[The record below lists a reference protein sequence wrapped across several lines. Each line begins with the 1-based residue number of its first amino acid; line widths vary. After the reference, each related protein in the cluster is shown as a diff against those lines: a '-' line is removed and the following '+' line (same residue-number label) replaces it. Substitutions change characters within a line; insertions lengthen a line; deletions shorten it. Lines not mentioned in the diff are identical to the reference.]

1 MKSIKRSILFFRTLS
16 LVKFDQLIKDTLKI
30 LLDSQNFGYIDLGA
44 TGGIEPRWQ
53 PTIDYLNYVGF
64 EPDGRGMN
72 SAKDIAFKDHL
83 ILDKVISNMV
93 GKVQLKITQDVGKT
107 SILQPNTEFLTR
119 FPNSHRFSVKE
130 FLELDSTTL
139 DSIQIPHIDF
149 IKMDIQGA
157 ELLALKGATESLK
170 KALGVELEVSFAEIY
185 CGQPLFGVINEHMV
199 AAGFEFIDFV
209 NLRRWEREHLRDL
222 GQCTFGDALYLR
234 TPESVKGN
242 LNHSDKY
249 RQYIAILLLY
259 KRFDLI
265 WEYLEKNTQDLEQIP
280 QAIKMIVRIER
291 KFLLRVKIHYLLD
304 KCLTFLDR
312 NFRSHLIY

>member
-1 MKSIKRSILFFRTLS
+1 MSIKKSFLLIRAFFYIKS
-16 LVKFDQLIKDTLKI
+16 DQLIKDTLKI
-30 LLDSQNFGYIDLGA
+30 LLGSQNFGYVDLGA

-53 PTIDYLNYVGF
+53 PTSEYLNYVGF

-72 SAKDIAFKDHL
+72 SAKDNTFKDHV

-93 GKVQLKITQDVGKT
+93 GKVKLKITQDVGKT
-107 SILQPNTEFLTR
+107 SILRPNTKFLTR

-130 FLELDSTTL
+130 FLELDSSTL
-139 DSIQIPHIDF
+139 DSLQIPHIDF

-157 ELLALKGATESLK
+157 ELLALKGATESLN
-170 KALGVELEVSFAEIY
+170 KALGVELEVSFSEIY

-199 AAGFEFIDFV
+199 GAGFEFIDFI

-242 LNHSDKY
+242 RKHSDKY
-249 RQYIAILLLY
+249 RQYITILLLY

-265 WEYLEKNTQDLEQIP
+265 WAYLEKNTQDSEQIL
-280 QAIKMIVRIER
+280 QAIEMIAKIER
-291 KFLLRVKIHYLLD
+291 RFLLRVKIHYLLD
-304 KCLTFLDR
+304 KCLTFFDR